1 MGKGTDNTGIHTQTE
16 QKRDYEHVFWTAL
29 LCRLRGKVKPC
40 HCQRIRPFP
49 LFAVQ
54 TDEPH
59 AELHA
64 ALNPRGRIKPVGF
77 ETASAFPVLFT
88 AV

>member
-1 MGKGTDNTGIHTQTE
+1 MAVTKTHPIKST
-16 QKRDYEHVFWTAL
+16 
-29 LCRLRGKVKPC
+29 LR
-40 HCQRIRPFP
+40 

-64 ALNPRGRIKPVGF
+64 ALYPRGRIKPVGF